1 MWDLTLAEESV
12 RQNIWGRLFKWQ
24 KLQDTWYI
32 THRKTPKLHLRPQ
45 YQKTSNMLLMQPFN
59 YQHAWAPKN
68 KNVVIHKHLPT
79 SWFIHLDT
87 FHLKLTEARFSKRTS
102 RIQVLKISCIVLPN
116 PQHNFKKKS
125 TQNSTKYQGQEYW
138 PRPKLNQ
145 ILAVSS
151 PTLPPT
157 VMSDQ

>member
-45 YQKTSNMLLMQPFN
+45 YQKTSKMLLMQPFN

-102 RIQVLKISCIVLPN
+102 RIQVLKVSCIVLPN
-116 PQHNFKKKS
+116 PQHTFKKNQPKIAPS
-125 TQNSTKYQGQEYW
+125 TGARNIDLILSWIRFLQYQVQLF
-138 PRPKLNQ
+138 RQ
-145 ILAVSS
+145 
-151 PTLPPT
+151 
-157 VMSDQ
+157 Q